1 MSDDA
6 VYSTRMSWHV
16 NAPRSAVYRA
26 LLDADAI
33 ARWRV
38 PDGMTSQVHEFDPRE
53 GGAFRVSLTYEVP
66 GKAGKS
72 SSRTDTY
79 HGHFA
84 RLFPDRQVVEVME
97 FETAD
102 PALGRPMT
110 VTTTLTDAHGSGT
123 EVLLVH
129 DGIPASVPPADNEA
143 GTRMALAN
151 LAALVEAGPGQQGS
165 AEQEAGPGQ

>member
-1 MSDDA
+1 MSDDG

-26 LLDADAI
+26 LLDPEAI

-38 PDGMTSQVHEFDPRE
+38 PDGMTSHVHEFEPRE
-53 GGAFRVSLTYEVP
+53 GGVFRVSLTYDAP
-66 GKAGKS
+66 DRTGKS
-72 SSRTDTY
+72 ASRTDTY

-84 RLFPDRQVVEVME
+84 RLVPDREVVEVME
-97 FETAD
+97 FETGD
-102 PALGRPMT
+102 PALRSPMT
-110 VTTTLTDAHGSGT
+110 MTTTLTDADGGT
-123 EVLLVH
+123 EILLVH

-151 LAALVEAGPGQQGS
+151 LAALVEAGPGQ
-165 AEQEAGPGQ
+165 